1 LLLYGVE
8 ESHAVPRYAYEWL
21 SGQDHTFLLAESENA
36 PMHVAAVGIF
46 EAGPMR
52 GEDGGICAARFLE
65 SMQSIL
71 HLIPR
76 YRQRLEF
83 SPLEGRPVWVDD
95 RHFQLRYH
103 VRHAALPKPGT
114 LAQLKELA
122 GWILSRQ
129 LDRARPLWE
138 AWLVEGVEGGEQ
150 FALITKIHH
159 CMVDGAAGADL
170 AQIMLSPSPRTTPE
184 EPAPYTP
191 RPMPTAFELGFEE
204 VLRGAS
210 RIASAASSL
219 GRLAKERASFAES
232 ARKRAASLQKLA
244 AYALKPASA
253 TPLNGAVGPH
263 RQFDWLT
270 MPLDDVLELR
280 KVLGCSLNDVVLA
293 TVAGAVRKYLLL
305 RRAEP
310 SLLDFRVTAP
320 VNMRRPSERGKLG
333 NHVSSW
339 ILPLPIAE
347 KDPLTRLG
355 KIREETAQLKRSDAA
370 AGLDTLLSLA
380 DWLPPRVLAR
390 AIGLASGPA
399 NMIVTN
405 VHGPSFPLYIAG
417 AKLLGMYPVVPLL
430 PRTGLGVA
438 LFSYDG
444 RLCWGFAADQD
455 LVPDVPAFVRAIGAA
470 FEELRTAAVG
480 LVFRKPVPKPTLAA
494 EPDAPDTQA
503 SASPTSEAAPA
514 APPIPLRPRRS
525 RSREHTVASGE

>member
-1 LLLYGVE
+1 M
-8 ESHAVPRYAYEWL
+8 PRTAYEWL
-21 SGQDHTFLLAESENA
+21 SGQDHTFLLAESDNA

-52 GEDGGICAARFLE
+52 GEDGGLRAERFLE

-71 HLIPR
+71 HRIPR

-83 SPLEGRPVWVDD
+83 SPLENRPVWVDD

-150 FALITKIHH
+150 FALITKVHH
-159 CMVDGAAGADL
+159 CMIDGAAGADL
-170 AQIMLSPSPRTTPE
+170 IQIMLSPSPRTQVE
-184 EPAPYTP
+184 EPARFAP
-191 RPMPTAFELGFEE
+191 RPVPTQLELARDEI
-204 VLRGAS
+204 VRGAA
-210 RIASAASSL
+210 RVARAAGSL
-219 GRLAKERASFAES
+219 ARLAGGERARLAGDL
-232 ARKRAASLQKLA
+232 RKRAASLRKLA
-244 AYALKPASA
+244 GYALRPASH
-253 TPLNGAVGPH
+253 TPLNGEVGPH
-263 RQFDWLT
+263 RQLDWLT
-270 MPLDDVLELR
+270 MPLEDVLELR
-280 KVLGCSLNDVVLA
+280 KVFGCSLNDVVLA
-293 TVAGAVRKYLLL
+293 TVAGAVRKYLVL

-310 SLLDFRVTAP
+310 SILDFRVSAP
-320 VNMRRPSERGKLG
+320 VNMRRAAERGQLG

-347 KDPLTRLG
+347 KDPLTRLA

-370 AGLDTLLSLA
+370 AGVETLLALA
-380 DWLPPRVLAR
+380 EWLPPRVLAR
-390 AIGLASGPA
+390 AVGLASGPA

-405 VHGPSFPLYIAG
+405 VPGPGFPLYLAG

-444 RLCWGFAADQD
+444 RLCWGFAVDQD
-455 LVPDVPAFVRAIGAA
+455 LVPDVPSFVRAVRDS
-470 FEELRTAAVG
+470 FEELRAAAVP
-480 LVFRKPVPKPTLAA
+480 LAFRKPVVKPSAEAA
-494 EPDAPDTQA
+494 A
-503 SASPTSEAAPA
+503 AAPA
-514 APPIPLRPRRS
+514 EAEPGAALSPPTPLRPRRTKPRAES
-525 RSREHTVASGE
+525 AASG

>member
-1 LLLYGVE
+1 M
-8 ESHAVPRYAYEWL
+8 PRYAYEWL

-52 GEDGGICAARFLE
+52 GENGGILIERFLA
-65 SMQSIL
+65 SMQSTL

-83 SPLEGRPVWVDD
+83 SPLENRPVWVDD

-138 AWLVEGVEGGEQ
+138 AWVVEGVEGGEQ

-170 AQIMLSPSPRTTPE
+170 AQIMLSPSPRTTLE

-191 RPMPTAFELGFEE
+191 RPTPTHLELGYDEL
-204 VLRGAS
+204 VRGAT
-210 RIASAASSL
+210 RIVNAVGAL
-219 GRLAKERASFAES
+219 GRLAKDRASLAED

-244 AYALKPASA
+244 GYALKPASP
-253 TPLNGAVGPH
+253 TPLNGEVGPH

-270 MPLDDVLELR
+270 MPLDAVLELR
-280 KVLGCSLNDVVLA
+280 KILGCSLNDIVLA
-293 TVAGAVRKYLLL
+293 TVAGAVRKYLLQ

-310 SLLDFRVTAP
+310 AILDFRVTAP
-320 VNMRRPSERGKLG
+320 VNMRRPGDSGKLG

-347 KDPLTRLG
+347 KDPLTRLA
-355 KIREETAQLKRSDAA
+355 KIREETAQLKRSDGA
-370 AGLDTLLSLA
+370 AGVETLLALA
-380 DWLPPRVLAR
+380 DWLPPRVLAS

-405 VHGPSFPLYIAG
+405 VQGPSFPLYMVG

-455 LVPDVPAFVRAIGAA
+455 LVPDLHAFVRAVRDS

-480 LVFRKPVPKPTLAA
+480 RIFRKPVAAPEQRPAQKPAPREPAESDSA
-494 EPDAPDTQA
+494 EP
-503 SASPTSEAAPA
+503 
-514 APPIPLRPRRS
+514 APPPTPLRPRRS
-525 RSREHTVASGE
+525 KLRAENSASG

>member
-1 LLLYGVE
+1 M
-8 ESHAVPRYAYEWL
+8 PRYAYEWL

-52 GEDGGICAARFLE
+52 GEDGGVRVDRFLA

-76 YRQRLEF
+76 YRQRLEY
-83 SPLEGRPVWVDD
+83 SPLENRPIWVDD
-95 RHFQLRYH
+95 RHFQLRFH
-103 VRHAALPKPGT
+103 VRHAALPKPGS

-170 AQIMLSPSPRTTPE
+170 AQIMLSPSPRTNID
-184 EPAPYTP
+184 EPAQFTP
-191 RPMPTAFELGFEE
+191 RPLPTRFELAYEE
-204 VLRGAS
+204 LLRGAG
-210 RIASAASSL
+210 RVAQLAGAL
-219 GRLAKERASFAES
+219 GRLPAQRKSLAQE
-232 ARKRAASLQKLA
+232 ARKRAASLQQLA
-244 AYALKPASA
+244 RYALKPASA
-253 TPLNGAVGPH
+253 TPLNGEVGPH

-270 MPLDDVLELR
+270 MPLEDVLEVR
-280 KVLGCSLNDVVLA
+280 KVLGASLNDVVLA

-310 SLLDFRVTAP
+310 SILDFRVTAP
-320 VNMRRPSERGKLG
+320 VNMRRAADRGQVG

-347 KDPLTRLG
+347 KDPLTRLA

-370 AGLDTLLSLA
+370 AGVETLMSLA
-380 DWLPPRVLAR
+380 DWLPPRVLAS
-390 AIGLASGPA
+390 AVGLAAGPA

-405 VHGPSFPLYIAG
+405 VHGPSFPLYMVG

-455 LVPDVPAFVRAIGAA
+455 LVPDLPAFVRAIRDA

-480 LVFRKPVPKPTLAA
+480 QMFRKPAPKAVATAEPPLAETPVERALDPPLAA
-494 EPDAPDTQA
+494 STPGTAPT
-503 SASPTSEAAPA
+503 
-514 APPIPLRPRRS
+514 PIRPRRVKP
-525 RSREHTVASGE
+525 REGTAASG

>member
-1 LLLYGVE
+1 M
-8 ESHAVPRYAYEWL
+8 PRYAYEWL

-52 GEDGGICAARFLE
+52 GDDGGIRIERFLE
-65 SMQSIL
+65 SMQSML
-71 HLIPR
+71 HRIPR

-83 SPLEGRPVWVDD
+83 SPLENRPVWVDD

-150 FALITKIHH
+150 FALITKVHH
-159 CMVDGAAGADL
+159 CMIDGAAGADL
-170 AQIMLSPSPRTTPE
+170 IQIMLSPSPRAEVE

-191 RPMPTAFELGFEE
+191 RPMPTALELAREE
-204 VLRGAS
+204 IVRGAS
-210 RIASAASSL
+210 RVASAASSL
-219 GRLAKERASFAES
+219 GRLARADRSTVAEQ
-232 ARKRAASLQKLA
+232 ARKRAASLLKLA
-244 AYALKPASA
+244 GYALKPASQ
-253 TPLNGAVGPH
+253 TPLNGEVGPH

-270 MPLDDVLELR
+270 MPLEDVLELR
-280 KVLGCSLNDVVLA
+280 KVLSCSLNDVVLA
-293 TVAGAVRKYLLL
+293 TVAGAVRRYLLS

-310 SLLDFRVTAP
+310 SILDFRVTAP
-320 VNMRRPSERGKLG
+320 VNMRRPDERGQLG

-347 KDPLTRLG
+347 KDPLTRLTL
-355 KIREETAQLKRSDAA
+355 IREETAQLKRSDAA
-370 AGLDTLLSLA
+370 AGIETLLSLA
-380 DWLPPRVLAR
+380 EWLPPRLLAS
-390 AIGLASGPA
+390 AVGLASGPA

-405 VHGPSFPLYIAG
+405 VPGPSFPLYLAG
-417 AKLLGMYPVVPLL
+417 SKLLGMYPVVPLL

-444 RLCWGFAADQD
+444 RLCWGFAVDQD
-455 LVPDVPAFVRAIGAA
+455 LVPDVHAFVRAVRDS
-470 FEELRTAAVG
+470 FEELRTAAVA
-480 LVFRKPVPKPTLAA
+480 LVFRKSAPKPVDAQGGSAA
-494 EPDAPDTQA
+494 EAEPGEPHPTA
-503 SASPTSEAAPA
+503 SAPVAAPT
-514 APPIPLRPRRS
+514 PLRARRAKPRQENAAVR
-525 RSREHTVASGE
+525 

>member
-1 LLLYGVE
+1 M
-8 ESHAVPRYAYEWL
+8 PRYAYEWL
-21 SGQDHTFLLAESENA
+21 SGQDHTFLLAENENA

-52 GEDGGICAARFLE
+52 GDDGGIRVDRFLE

-83 SPLEGRPVWVDD
+83 SPLENRPVWVDD
-95 RHFQLRYH
+95 RHFQLRSH
-103 VRHAALPKPGT
+103 VRHAALPKPGS

-170 AQIMLSPSPRTTPE
+170 AQIMLSPSPRTTLE

-191 RPMPTAFELGFEE
+191 RPTPTHLELGYEE
-204 VLRGAS
+204 VLRGAA
-210 RIASAASSL
+210 RIAKAAGAL
-219 GRLAKERASFAES
+219 GRLAKDRASLVDDV
-232 ARKRAASLQKLA
+232 RKRAASLQKLA
-244 AYALKPASA
+244 GYVLKPASA
-253 TPLNGAVGPH
+253 TPLNGEVGPH

-280 KVLGCSLNDVVLA
+280 KVLSCSLNDVVLA

-310 SLLDFRVTAP
+310 AILDFRVTAP
-320 VNMRRPSERGKLG
+320 VNMRRPGERGKLG

-347 KDPLTRLG
+347 KDPLTRLA

-370 AGLDTLLSLA
+370 AGIETLLALA
-380 DWLPPRVLAR
+380 DWLPPRVLAS
-390 AIGLASGPA
+390 AVGFAAGPA

-405 VHGPSFPLYIAG
+405 VQGPSFPLYMVG

-455 LVPDVPAFVRAIGAA
+455 LVPDLPAFVRAVRDA
-470 FEELRTAAVG
+470 FEELRSAAVG
-480 LVFRKPVPKPTLAA
+480 QIFRKPAPVPRGNEMAA
-494 EPDAPDTQA
+494 ASAAPEAPAPDLTPP
-503 SASPTSEAAPA
+503 PT
-514 APPIPLRPRRS
+514 PLRPRRTKP
-525 RSREHTVASGE
+525 REESSASG

>member
-1 LLLYGVE
+1 M
-8 ESHAVPRYAYEWL
+8 PRYAYEWL
-21 SGQDHTFLLAESENA
+21 SGQDHTFLLAENENA

-52 GEDGGICAARFLE
+52 GDDGGLRSALFLE

-71 HLIPR
+71 HRIPR

-83 SPLEGRPVWVDD
+83 SPLENRPVWVDD

-103 VRHAALPKPGT
+103 VRHAALPKPGS

-138 AWLVEGVEGGEQ
+138 AWLVEGLEGGEQ
-150 FALITKIHH
+150 FALITKVHH
-159 CMVDGAAGADL
+159 CMIDGAAGADL
-170 AQIMLSPSPRTTPE
+170 IQIMLSPSPRSAIE

-191 RPMPTAFELGFEE
+191 RPMPTPLELARDE
-204 VLRGAS
+204 LMRGA
-210 RIASAASSL
+210 A
-219 GRLAKERASFAES
+219 RLANAGGALVRLARGDRAELARDV
-232 ARKRAASLQKLA
+232 RKRAASLRQLA
-244 AYALKPASA
+244 GYALKPASP
-253 TPLNGAVGPH
+253 TPLNGDVGPH

-270 MPLDDVLELR
+270 MPLEDVLELR
-280 KVLGCSLNDVVLA
+280 KIFGCSLNDVVLA

-310 SLLDFRVTAP
+310 SLLDFRVSAP
-320 VNMRRPSERGKLG
+320 VNVRRAEQRGQLG

-347 KDPLTRLG
+347 SDPLARLA
-355 KIREETAQLKRSDAA
+355 KIREATAQLKRSDAA
-370 AGLDTLLSLA
+370 AGVETLLAFA
-380 DWLPPRVLAR
+380 DWLPPRVLAS
-390 AIGLASGPA
+390 AVGLAAGPA

-405 VHGPSFPLYIAG
+405 VPGPSFPLYLAG

-444 RLCWGFAADQD
+444 RLCWGFAVDQD
-455 LVPDVPAFVRAIGAA
+455 LVPDVPAFARAVRDA
-470 FEELRTAAVG
+470 FEELRGAAVA
-480 LVFRKPVPKPTLAA
+480 LAFRKPAPKPAAQLA
-494 EPDAPDTQA
+494 EPLAQAEAA
-503 SASPTSEAAPA
+503 SAPT
-514 APPIPLRPRRS
+514 PLRPRRAGP
-525 RSREHTVASGE
+525 REESAASG

>member
-1 LLLYGVE
+1 
-8 ESHAVPRYAYEWL
+8 VPRYAYEWL

-52 GEDGGICAARFLE
+52 GDDGGIRVERFLE

-76 YRQRLEF
+76 YRQRLEL
-83 SPLEGRPVWVDD
+83 SPLENRPVWVDD

-138 AWLVEGVEGGEQ
+138 AWLIEGVEGGEQ
-150 FALITKIHH
+150 FALITKVHH
-159 CMVDGAAGADL
+159 CMIDGAAGADL
-170 AQIMLSPSPRTTPE
+170 IQIMLSPSPRTKLE

-191 RPMPTAFELGFEE
+191 RPMPTALELGYEE
-204 VLRGAS
+204 VLRGAT
-210 RIASAASSL
+210 RVANAASAL
-219 GRLAKERASFAES
+219 GRLAREDRATLAEEV
-232 ARKRAASLQKLA
+232 RKRAASLQKLA
-244 AYALKPASA
+244 GYALKPASA
-253 TPLNGAVGPH
+253 TPLNGEVGPH

-270 MPLDDVLELR
+270 MPLEDVLELR

-293 TVAGAVRKYLLL
+293 TVSGAVRKYLLL

-310 SLLDFRVTAP
+310 SILDFRVTAP
-320 VNMRRPSERGKLG
+320 VNMRRPGERGKLG

-347 KDPLTRLG
+347 KDPLTRLAR
-355 KIREETAQLKRSDAA
+355 IREETAHLKRSDAA
-370 AGLDTLLSLA
+370 AGVETLLALA
-380 DWLPPRVLAR
+380 DWLPPRVLAS
-390 AIGLASGPA
+390 AVGLASGPA

-405 VHGPSFPLYIAG
+405 VHGPGFPLYLAG

-438 LFSYDG
+438 LFSYDN

-455 LVPDVPAFVRAIGAA
+455 LVPDVPAFVRAVRDA
-470 FEELRTAAVG
+470 FEDLRTAAVG
-480 LVFRKPVPKPTLAA
+480 HVFRKPVPTQRADGETPPPLEAGAPELAA
-494 EPDAPDTQA
+494 
-503 SASPTSEAAPA
+503 SAT
-514 APPIPLRPRRS
+514 PLRPRRTKP
-525 RSREHTVASGE
+525 REESAASG

>member
-1 LLLYGVE
+1 
-8 ESHAVPRYAYEWL
+8 
-21 SGQDHTFLLAESENA
+21 
-36 PMHVAAVGIF
+36 MHVAAVGIF

-52 GEDGGICAARFLE
+52 GEDGGIRVERFLE

-71 HLIPR
+71 HRIPR

-83 SPLEGRPVWVDD
+83 SPLENRPVWVDD
-95 RHFQLRYH
+95 RYFQLRYH
-103 VRHAALPKPGT
+103 VRHAALPKPGS

-138 AWLVEGVEGGEQ
+138 AWLIEGVEGGEQ
-150 FALITKIHH
+150 FALITKVHH

-170 AQIMLSPSPRTTPE
+170 VQIMLSPSPRAAIE

-191 RPMPTAFELGFEE
+191 RPTPTHLELARDEI
-204 VLRGAS
+204 LRGAA
-210 RIASAASSL
+210 RVARAASAL
-219 GRLAKERASFAES
+219 GRAAQNRAGFLED
-232 ARKRAASLQKLA
+232 ARKRVASLQKLA
-244 AYALKPASA
+244 GYALKPASA
-253 TPLNGAVGPH
+253 TPLNGVVGPH

-293 TVAGAVRKYLLL
+293 TVAGAVRRYLLL

-310 SLLDFRVTAP
+310 SILDFRVTAP
-320 VNMRRPSERGKLG
+320 VNMRRAGERGQLG

-347 KDPLTRLG
+347 KDPLTRLA
-355 KIREETAQLKRSDAA
+355 KIREETVQLKRSDAA
-370 AGLDTLLSLA
+370 AGVDTLLSLA
-380 DWLPPRVLAR
+380 DWLPPRVLAS

-405 VHGPSFPLYIAG
+405 VPGPSFPLYMVG

-455 LVPDVPAFVRAIGAA
+455 LVPDVPAFVRAVRDS
-470 FEELRTAAVG
+470 FEELRTAAVAH
-480 LVFRKPVPKPTLAA
+480 VFRKPVAAPKPETGSGAGA
-494 EPDAPDTQA
+494 EGEPDSPAQA
-503 SASPTSEAAPA
+503 SARATEPIDDAVPAAPA
-514 APPIPLRPRRS
+514 PTPLRPRRARPRAEAES
-525 RSREHTVASGE
+525 SASG

>member
-1 LLLYGVE
+1 M
-8 ESHAVPRYAYEWL
+8 PRYAYEWL

-52 GEDGGICAARFLE
+52 GDDGGIRVDRFLD

-71 HLIPR
+71 HRIPR

-83 SPLEGRPVWVDD
+83 SPIENRPVWVDD

-103 VRHAALPKPGT
+103 VRHAALPRPGS

-138 AWLVEGVEGGEQ
+138 AWIVEGVEGGEQ

-170 AQIMLSPSPRTTPE
+170 IQIMLSPSPRANVE

-191 RPMPTAFELGFEE
+191 RPMPTAFELAREE
-204 VLRGAS
+204 IVRGAS
-210 RIASAASSL
+210 RVASAAGVL
-219 GRLAKERASFAES
+219 ARLAREDRGALAED
-232 ARKRAASLQKLA
+232 ARKRVASLQKLA
-244 AYALKPASA
+244 GYALKPASQ
-253 TPLNGAVGPH
+253 TPLNGDVGPH

-270 MPLDDVLELR
+270 MPLEDVLELR
-280 KVLGCSLNDVVLA
+280 KVFGCSLNDVVLA
-293 TVAGAVRKYLLL
+293 TVAGAVRKYLIL

-310 SLLDFRVTAP
+310 SILDFRVTAP
-320 VNMRRPSERGKLG
+320 VSMRRAGDKGQLG

-347 KDPLTRLG
+347 KDPLTRLA

-370 AGLDTLLSLA
+370 AGVDTLLSLA
-380 DWLPPRVLAR
+380 EWLPPRMLAS
-390 AIGLASGPA
+390 AVGLASGPA

-405 VHGPSFPLYIAG
+405 VPGPSFPLYMVG

-444 RLCWGFAADQD
+444 RLCWGFAVDQD
-455 LVPDVPAFVRAIGAA
+455 LVPDVPAFSRAVRDS
-470 FEELRTAAVG
+470 FEELRNAAVA
-480 LVFRKPVPKPTLAA
+480 LAFRKPVPRPAA
-494 EPDAPDTQA
+494 ESLPASPSDAPA
-503 SASPTSEAAPA
+503 NAEAEPATPPA
-514 APPIPLRPRRS
+514 APPTPLRPRRAKP
-525 RSREHTVASGE
+525 REDTAASG

>member
-1 LLLYGVE
+1 
-8 ESHAVPRYAYEWL
+8 VPRYAYEWL
-21 SGQDHTFLLAESENA
+21 SGQDHTFLLAEGENA

-52 GEDGGICAARFLE
+52 GEEGGIRVERFLE

-71 HLIPR
+71 HRIPR

-83 SPLEGRPVWVDD
+83 SPLENRPVWVDD

-150 FALITKIHH
+150 FALITKVHH
-159 CMVDGAAGADL
+159 CMIDGAAGADL
-170 AQIMLSPSPRTTPE
+170 IQIMLSPSPRTKLE
-184 EPAPYTP
+184 DPAPYTP
-191 RPMPTAFELGFEE
+191 RPMPTLLELGYEE
-204 VLRGAS
+204 LMR
-210 RIASAASSL
+210 SAARVADAATAL
-219 GRLAKERASFAES
+219 GRLAKDRAAAVDG
-232 ARKRAASLQKLA
+232 ARKRVASLQQLA
-244 AYALKPASA
+244 GYALKPASA
-253 TPLNGAVGPH
+253 TPLNGEVGPH

-310 SLLDFRVTAP
+310 SILDFRVTAP
-320 VNMRRPSERGKLG
+320 VSMRRPDERGKLG
-333 NHVSSW
+333 NRVSSW

-347 KDPLTRLG
+347 KDPLTRLA
-355 KIREETAQLKRSDAA
+355 KIREETEHLKRSEAA
-370 AGLDTLLSLA
+370 AGIETLLSLA
-380 DWLPPRVLAR
+380 DWLPPRVLAS
-390 AIGLASGPA
+390 AVGLASGPA
-399 NMIVTN
+399 NTIVTN
-405 VHGPSFPLYIAG
+405 VPGPGFPLYMAG

-438 LFSYDG
+438 LFSYDN

-455 LVPDVPAFVRAIGAA
+455 LVPDVQAFVRAVRDA

-480 LVFRKPVPKPTLAA
+480 HVFRKPVP
-494 EPDAPDTQA
+494 TQRA
-503 SASPTSEAAPA
+503 SGEGAA
-514 APPIPLRPRRS
+514 APPLEAGVAELASSATPLRPRRAKP
-525 RSREHTVASGE
+525 REESAASG

>member
-1 LLLYGVE
+1 M
-8 ESHAVPRYAYEWL
+8 PRYAYEWL

-52 GEDGGICAARFLE
+52 SEDGGVCVDRFLA

-76 YRQRLEF
+76 YRQRLEY
-83 SPLEGRPVWVDD
+83 SPLEHRPIWVDD

-103 VRHAALPKPGT
+103 VHHAALPKPGS

-138 AWLVEGVEGGEQ
+138 AWLIEGLEGGEQ

-159 CMVDGAAGADL
+159 CMVDGAAGADI
-170 AQIMLSPSPRTTPE
+170 AQIMLSPSPRTTLE
-184 EPAPYTP
+184 EPASYTP
-191 RPMPTAFELGFEE
+191 RPLPSRFELARDEI
-204 VLRGAS
+204 LRGAS
-210 RIASAASSL
+210 RIARAA
-219 GRLAKERASFAES
+219 GAIARAPRES
-232 ARKRAASLQKLA
+232 GALIDHARKRAASLSKLA
-244 AYALKPASA
+244 RYALKPASP
-253 TPLNGAVGPH
+253 TPLNGEVGPH

-270 MPLDDVLELR
+270 MPLEAVLEVR
-280 KVLGCSLNDVVLA
+280 KVLGTSVNDVVLA

-310 SLLDFRVTAP
+310 SILDFRISAP
-320 VNMRRPSERGKLG
+320 VNMRRASERGQLG

-339 ILPLPIAE
+339 VLPLPIAE
-347 KDPLTRLG
+347 KDPLTRLH

-370 AGLDTLLSLA
+370 AGVETLLSLA
-380 DWLPPRVLAR
+380 DWLPPRVLAS
-390 AIGLASGPA
+390 AVGLAAGPA

-405 VHGPSFPLYIAG
+405 VRGPELPLYMVG

-455 LVPDVPAFVRAIGAA
+455 LVPDLPAFVRAIRDS

-480 LVFRKPVPKPTLAA
+480 RMFRKPVTPAA
-494 EPDAPDTQA
+494 QPPSSVSATEIESAPPAERPLA
-503 SASPTSEAAPA
+503 SA
-514 APPIPLRPRRS
+514 PPPRATAELTPLRPRRS
-525 RSREHTVASGE
+525 KPRAETIASH